1 MCLEMNILTIE
12 QIENMTIKQLK
23 LLCNS
28 YNINI
33 DDFTINE
40 IFDKINLLI
49 VDTNIYKEKIKK
61 LSKIIKKY
69 DRKLTNDLELQFN
82 VGINYLQLQ
91 RLLAKHIHNSIT
103 EIEKENTYIIKSD
116 GLELELLQLYDHID
130 DIRKNAYAFKFNG
143 IQDYINSS
151 INSETKNKSLLI
163 GLKYKIYRITPDN
176 IDTCIEN
183 MKKKYVE
190 LKDFSKKYY
199 EACD

>member
-1 MCLEMNILTIE
+1 MNIFTIE

-23 LLCNS
+23 LLCDS
-28 YNINI
+28 HNINI

-49 VDTNIYKEKIKK
+49 VDTNIYKEKIKN

-82 VGINYLQLQ
+82 VGINYLQFP

-103 EIEKENTYIIKSD
+103 EIEIENTYIIKSD
-116 GLELELLQLYDHID
+116 DLELLQLCDHID
-130 DIRKNAYAFKFNG
+130 DIRQNAYAFKFDG

-151 INSETKNKSLLI
+151 INSENKNKSLLI
-163 GLKYKIYRITPDN
+163 GSKYKIYRITPEN
-176 IDTCIEN
+176 IDICIET
-183 MKKKYVE
+183 MKKKYIE